1 MSEALLEHEGITL
14 EALLE
19 AKDNRARR
27 QHDWLVRHRQP
38 VLSLTLVTPGPVK
51 DSIRYRNCMA
61 VALQACDQ
69 LLWQRHWPVLE
80 RQVLWL
86 PTGAEAMW
94 SVAHAASELK
104 AATVELEQT
113 HPLGRLWDADV
124 ICPESGPVGRS
135 SLDMAGRRCLVCN
148 EPAHACSRSRRHPL
162 DEVTQRV
169 ERLIDGWFA
178 RD

>member
-1 MSEALLEHEGITL
+1 MSEMLLEVEGVTL
-14 EALLE
+14 AALLE
-19 AKDNRARR
+19 AKERRANR
-27 QHDWLVRHRQP
+27 QHEWLLKHSQP

-69 LLWQRHWPVLE
+69 LLWRYRWPVLE

-94 SVAHAASELK
+94 SVAHSASELK

-124 ICPESGPVGRS
+124 ICPQNGPVGRT
-135 SLDMAGRRCLVCN
+135 SLDLSGAVLPGV
-148 EPAHACSRSRRHPL
+148 
-162 DEVTQRV
+162 Q
-169 ERLIDGWFA
+169 
-178 RD
+178 